1 MGVKMKVFPRI
12 ILVVVAVIVLA
23 AAGGIFYITRGLNT
37 GAKVEINNVDLAM
50 VEDGIYD
57 GKYSSGRW
65 TNELNVIVKEHK
77 ITDIK
82 VIKDVTFSNAA
93 SAQQLFDKVI
103 EKQKVDVDAVSGA
116 TVTSKAYQKSI
127 ENALSK

>member
-1 MGVKMKVFPRI
+1 MRI
-12 ILVVVAVIVLA
+12 FLRIVLLVLA
-23 AAGGIFYITRGLNT
+23 VFVLATAGGIFYITRGLNT
-37 GAKVEINNVDLAM
+37 GAKAEINNVDLTA
-50 VEDGIYD
+50 VKDGIYN

-65 TNELNVIVKEHK
+65 TNELNVIVKDNK

-93 SAQQLFDKVI
+93 SAQQLFDKII
-103 EKQKVDVDAVSGA
+103 EKQKIDVDAVSGA

>member
-1 MGVKMKVFPRI
+1 MKTFLKI
-12 ILVVVAVIVLA
+12 ILLVVAVIVLV

-37 GAKVEINNVDLAM
+37 GAKVEINKVDLTT
-50 VEDGIYD
+50 VKDGVYD

-65 TNELNVIVKEHK
+65 TNELNVIVKDHK

-103 EKQKVDVDAVSGA
+103 EKQEIDVDTVSGA